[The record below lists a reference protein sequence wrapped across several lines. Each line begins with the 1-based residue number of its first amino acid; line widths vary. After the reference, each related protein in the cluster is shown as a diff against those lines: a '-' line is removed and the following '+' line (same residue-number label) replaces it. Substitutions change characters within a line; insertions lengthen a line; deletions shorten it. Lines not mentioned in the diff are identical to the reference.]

1 MLERVEMD
9 EETQRA
15 FARDALPW
23 IENVRRFA
31 LSLCH
36 DPADADDLV
45 QDTYL
50 RAFRSW
56 HTFEAGTDCR
66 RWLFTICRNV
76 FRRRLRDRAR
86 AMNLQATEVLV
97 SRAEASDV
105 AVYAAAAGGVYD
117 DIFTRM
123 DVEAALMEA
132 LEVLPEPYRSTLILV
147 HVEDQT
153 YETAAEI
160 LGVPVGTVR
169 SRLFRARRI
178 MQQHLLAVARDAGV
192 VGAAGVAEELPS
204 DAAVVPIA
212 AAAVRAS
219 DDPTDEPD
227 GSPAIVRRRC
237 A

>member
-9 EETQRA
+9 AEGQRA
-15 FARDALPW
+15 FAREALPW

-86 AMNLQATEVLV
+86 AASLQASEVLL
-97 SRAEASDV
+97 SRAVENDV
-105 AVYAAAAGGVYD
+105 AVYTAAAAGAYD
-117 DIFTRM
+117 DVFTRM
-123 DVEAALMEA
+123 DVEAALRDA
-132 LEVLPEPYRSTLILV
+132 LAVLPEPYRTTLILV
-147 HVEDQT
+147 HVEDRT
-153 YETAAEI
+153 YESAAEL

-169 SRLFRARRI
+169 SRLFRARRLV
-178 MQQHLLAVARDAGV
+178 QQHLLTVARDAGV
-192 VGAAGVAEELPS
+192 VAEHAGRLEAGAPPEEPVAHIGRSVPAEDDGTAGRPP
-204 DAAVVPIA
+204 AA
-212 AAAVRAS
+212 R
-219 DDPTDEPD
+219 
-227 GSPAIVRRRC
+227 RRRC

>member
-1 MLERVEMD
+1 MQVRVVMD
-9 EETQRA
+9 EEAQRT
-15 FARDALPW
+15 FAREALPW
-23 IENVRRFA
+23 VENVRRFA

-36 DPADADDLV
+36 EPADADDLV

-76 FRRRLRDRAR
+76 FRRRLRDHAR
-86 AMNLQATEVLV
+86 AATVQASEVLV
-97 SRAEASDV
+97 SRAAASDV
-105 AVYAAAAGGVYD
+105 AVYAAAATGAFD
-117 DIFTRM
+117 DVFTRM
-123 DVEAALMEA
+123 DVEAALAQA
-132 LEVLPEPYRSTLILV
+132 LEVLPEPYRATLILV

-192 VGAAGVAEELPS
+192 VGEEGAELTRDE
-204 DAAVVPIA
+204 AVVPIG
-212 AAAVRAS
+212 AVAEDAS
-219 DDPTDEPD
+219 DESADEP
-227 GSPAIVRRRC
+227 GEEQPLVRRRRC